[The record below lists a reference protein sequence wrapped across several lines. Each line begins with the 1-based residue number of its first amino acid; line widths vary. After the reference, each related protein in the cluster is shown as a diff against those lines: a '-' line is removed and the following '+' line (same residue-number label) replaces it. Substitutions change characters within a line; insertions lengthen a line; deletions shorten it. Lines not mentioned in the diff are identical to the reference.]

1 LNSRRINLKGYLFAW
16 SVQFLRRK
24 NMSYLDVPRLHFAGT
39 FKADPSTLNNTPQ
52 NFDPATVITPQ
63 NDGWNPNGTGQW
75 QFLNCQVQSV
85 VYNDGTVSSDD
96 PVIGSPVQGTDQP
109 QIAKL
114 VDLDSEQQMVS
125 EIYGFQVQLNDFS
138 GSAVLVGNFEV
149 AAFYDIWFRATV
161 GGGDAPMGA
170 FYQSVLTNIQW
181 GDVSSSPFLEQLM
194 AASPDLLSIK
204 FNLDGINMT
213 LGTPTFSQGRVVG
226 TIGPAT
232 VDEPKH
238 FVAGRLLRSAP
249 GTDPN
254 PNLQPMALQGT
265 PPAWPMFFAPF
276 RVDDNRQVVL
286 VDFGNSVSSTTPGG
300 PVNPALSNLQL
311 ALLPASGNTLMGQVN
326 CQAPNWYPDTA
337 GIQEFALQDFPVNNN
352 QLGVVQVNPDGTI
365 SAPFLQEDS
374 QGMFVRADTFVFRI
388 NPGETADVNFWVTQF
403 GQPAA
408 QQQINLAQDAN
419 MVNQMQSPPNPPNIL
434 VGVPTSALATA
445 SGPFPTTVMTDDL
458 GQATL
463 TLSASDPGNP
473 RVFIDGQV
481 YGVSYVLAASND
493 NPDPSNFLSVLVFNS
508 SPQPDNPTWQ
518 DVQPIFAQYAKL
530 YPYMRGIIDLSVY
543 TDVVASMAAIQRVF
557 RLPKT
562 DPGYMQVTRDM
573 SRDKLNMILTWLD
586 LGAPFGPEESSD
598 AGLPKP
604 REKDY

>member
-1 LNSRRINLKGYLFAW
+1 
-16 SVQFLRRK
+16 
-24 NMSYLDVPRLHFAGT
+24 MSYLDVPRLHFAGT
-39 FKADPSTLNNTPQ
+39 FSADPSTLNNTPQ
-52 NFDPATVITPQ
+52 NFDPATVITSQ
-63 NDGWNPNGTGQW
+63 NDGWNPNGTGHW

-85 VYNDGTVSSDD
+85 VYNDGSIGTGD

-125 EIYGFQVQLNDFS
+125 EIYGFQVQLNNSS
-138 GSAVLVGNFEV
+138 GSAALVGNFEV
-149 AAFYDIWFRATV
+149 AAFSDIWFRATV

-181 GDVSSSPFLEQLM
+181 GDVSNSRFLEQLM

-204 FNLDGINMT
+204 FNLDGINMS
-213 LGTPTFSQGRVVG
+213 LGTPTFTQGRVVG

-232 VDEPKH
+232 IDEPKH

-249 GTDPN
+249 GTDPTN
-254 PNLQPMALQGT
+254 PPITLQGT
-265 PPAWPMFFAPF
+265 PPASPMFFAPF
-276 RVDDNRQVVL
+276 RVDDKRQVVL
-286 VDFGNSVSSTTPGG
+286 VDFGNSISTTTPGG
-300 PVNPALSNLQL
+300 PVNPTLGVLQL
-311 ALLPASGNTLMGQVN
+311 AILPGNELMGQVN
-326 CQAPNWYPDTA
+326 YQAPNWYPDTA
-337 GIQEFALQDFPVNNN
+337 GIQEFAVQNFPVNNN
-352 QLGVVQVNPDGTI
+352 QLGIVQLNADGTI
-365 SAPFLQEDS
+365 SAPLLQEDS
-374 QGMFVRADTFVFRI
+374 KGLFVRADTFVFRL
-388 NPGETADVNFWVTQF
+388 NPGETADVNFWATQF

-419 MVNQMQSPPNPPNIL
+419 MVNEMQSPPNPTNIP
-434 VGVPTSALATA
+434 VGTPADALATA
-445 SGPFPTTVMTDDL
+445 SGPFPTTLTTNEL

-481 YGVSYVLAASND
+481 YGVSYSLAQSNE

-508 SPQPDNPTWQ
+508 YPELDSPTWQ

-543 TDVVASMAAIQRVF
+543 NDVVARIAAIQRVF
-557 RLPKT
+557 LLPKT

-573 SRDKLNMILTWLD
+573 SRDKVNMILKWLD
-586 LGAPFGPEESSD
+586 LGAPFGPEASPD
-598 AGLPKP
+598 ANPPEPKG
-604 REKDY
+604 RDY